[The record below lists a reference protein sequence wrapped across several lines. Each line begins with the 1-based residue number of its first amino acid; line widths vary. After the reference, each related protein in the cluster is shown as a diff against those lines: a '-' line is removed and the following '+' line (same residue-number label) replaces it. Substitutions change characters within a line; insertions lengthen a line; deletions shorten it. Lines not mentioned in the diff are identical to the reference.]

1 MTSRGDVWP
10 LSRATSKRCR
20 RIMLERLRLQN
31 VGPAP
36 DIKLACRRSV
46 NVLTDNGLGKILL
59 TDAAWWA
66 LTENRPHDVKSR
78 LI

>member
-1 MTSRGDVWP
+1 MISRGDVSS
-10 LSRATSKRCR
+10 LSRATSKPCG
-20 RIMLERLRLQN
+20 RIMLERLRLQS
-31 VGPAP
+31 VGLAP
-36 DIKLACRRSV
+36 DIELGCRRSV
-46 NVLTDNGLGKILL
+46 NLFTDNGLGRTFL